1 MNYVRNGWSLPNSG
15 QLEIVTEPQ
24 QRAVS
29 LEPGQVERAYFSV
42 HVARIVLAERDHGSR
57 LRCIVTGRCEA
68 SPGRT
73 LHRADLDAH
82 AKRNQTGVATRHGR
96 ADNRRSGI
104 T

>member
-42 HVARIVLAERDHGSR
+42 HVARIVLAERDHGSL
-57 LRCIVTGRCEA
+57 LRTMPGIA
-68 SPGRT
+68 GRT
-73 LHRADLDAH
+73 LHRAIWMH
-82 AKRNQTGVATRHGR
+82 TQNGTRPALPRGM
-96 ADNRRSGI
+96 AELTTDDPP
-104 T
+104 